1 MNSKMRQLLVIM
13 LVFAALVLPI
23 PAYANQAL
31 PAPQPIPLLPDLT
44 FKLGSAHG
52 GPVLLLVNQGNAPA
66 QQFTVTVK
74 TYNPYANAPI
84 NHSVAIRQLDA
95 GKAYRVGFVSDFQ
108 LPDSPCFEARA
119 DVALTVAEA
128 NESNNKLISSGPIT
142 SPCYVTL
149 PG

>member
-1 MNSKMRQLLVIM
+1 MNSKTRQLLVIM
-13 LVFAALVLPI
+13 CMLAALVLPI
-23 PAYANQAL
+23 PTYANQA
-31 PAPQPIPLLPDLT
+31 PPEPQPIPLLPDLA
-44 FKLGSAHG
+44 FNLGSAHG
-52 GPVLLLVNQGNAPA
+52 GPVLLLVNQGNATA

-74 TYNPYANAPI
+74 TYNPYATAPI

-119 DVALTVAEA
+119 DLYRTVTET

-142 SPCYVTL
+142 LPCYVTL
-149 PG
+149 QG